1 MANSLSL
8 SPNQGWIA
16 VLIPALLYYIF
27 LSPTKTPL
35 LSYLNLLPSYF
46 PLETTLILE
55 NGINDEIKKIFDSK
69 NNFEIVIEDD
79 DASFYDTTWVEDTE
93 LGRGYLLISDSSS
106 NGKVW
111 RYEMGGGIIPIGK
124 SLYLDQSGC
133 RSGHMNECDG
143 SSLHLGSKG
152 LAVQVTKDEERFDIG
167 ALLIAESGE
176 KRIIRLENDGART
189 PIVLDVPSLCDDG
202 KTFHRLENPGQVVY
216 TPFGDLLFTEQEEC
230 HKREVEGSESSS
242 FIKTGIYRVKD
253 VVNIP
258 SIPFKNS
265 RDAHKWT
272 LKEMIEQHMEVAID
286 VPYSNL
292 GDVSDLLIGK
302 EMTSIYISSRK
313 PNDNGCTHAIHKIE
327 EDLDLESTETKDISK
342 LPIFFEMTKFYEM
355 SNSCSE
361 GKTFL
366 TIDDKGN
373 LFATFPGGLVIID
386 KDGDHLATIKIQY
399 SDQPS
404 LSTKIQ
410 ATSLTI
416 ANDGYM
422 YLTTESKLLRLKL
435 KSKMLNH
442 PTNMI
447 VPKRK

>member
-1 MANSLSL
+1 
-8 SPNQGWIA
+8 
-16 VLIPALLYYIF
+16 
-27 LSPTKTPL
+27 
-35 LSYLNLLPSYF
+35 
-46 PLETTLILE
+46 
-55 NGINDEIKKIFDSK
+55 
-69 NNFEIVIEDD
+69 
-79 DASFYDTTWVEDTE
+79 
-93 LGRGYLLISDSSS
+93 
-106 NGKVW
+106 
-111 RYEMGGGIIPIGK
+111 
-124 SLYLDQSGC
+124 
-133 RSGHMNECDG
+133 MNECDG
-143 SSLHLGSKG
+143 SSMNLGSKG

-202 KTFHRLENPGQVVY
+202 KTFHRLEYPGQVIY
-216 TPFGDLLFTEQEEC
+216 TPFGDLLFTEQEKC

-272 LKEMIEQHMEVAID
+272 LKEMIEQHTEVAID

-292 GDVSDLLIGK
+292 GDVSDVLIGK
-302 EMTSIYISSRK
+302 EMTSIYISARK

-327 EDLDLESTETKDISK
+327 EDLDLDSTETKDISK

-386 KDGDHLATIKIQY
+386 KDGDHLATMKIQY
-399 SDQPS
+399 SDQSS